1 MPGSSPTLNVGNAG
15 RNRRRVYRF
24 FDASTRRNEVSSG
37 QIRTVS
43 SVRNRMRVCDVRR
56 QRADVFRARPQT
68 IVRALVSDLCVV
80 DLIPRAACLVNTCS
94 VNGKWRSDPKLRP
107 IDSFTR
113 SMFAMNKR
121 DISPARF
128 TRPIR
133 HDSYTQRRQP
143 SCCGRNE
150 IQQMTHIK
158 LCLAVVAIGSMI
170 TAVGCD
176 SRSNETP
183 TTPAADT
190 IYDHTDTSSGR
201 SDSVQRPAQPDNTAN
216 NRGDGAPRATT
227 PLSQSQS
234 MEHVSLTADIRKAVM
249 SDENLSM
256 SAKNCKII
264 TTSDGVVTLRGVV
277 HSAAE
282 RDAIEAHAVRIAG
295 GTTVVNELEIKAS

>member
-1 MPGSSPTLNVGNAG
+1 
-15 RNRRRVYRF
+15 
-24 FDASTRRNEVSSG
+24 
-37 QIRTVS
+37 
-43 SVRNRMRVCDVRR
+43 
-56 QRADVFRARPQT
+56 
-68 IVRALVSDLCVV
+68 
-80 DLIPRAACLVNTCS
+80 
-94 VNGKWRSDPKLRP
+94 
-107 IDSFTR
+107 
-113 SMFAMNKR
+113 
-121 DISPARF
+121 
-128 TRPIR
+128 
-133 HDSYTQRRQP
+133 
-143 SCCGRNE
+143 
-150 IQQMTHIK
+150 MTHIK

-190 IYDHTDTSSGR
+190 IYDHTDTTSGR

-256 SAKNCKII
+256 TAKNCKII